1 MEGWLLTP
9 GQGYRPLAN
18 TLPASIASS
27 WRGSGCFRAAGSL
40 RASSLPG
47 SPSDPYASAIRFRSN
62 RKHISSPP
70 RADETAGC
78 GLYVSRFRVG
88 AGTMD
93 IMGEKQSAILGYVFA
108 GILLLVFF
116 DMFIVGSQVAMI
128 PYSEFRSLLAAGKVT
143 EATIGQDTIQ
153 AVIDLRGAEKLLPAA
168 EYEQIRKQAASTG
181 AGSGVASSPAS
192 AGKPDLRDVAVRSVS
207 DSQLVSELQAAHV
220 RYSAAPQ
227 SAWLWT
233 LLSWILPAVVIVAVW
248 NIMLRKGGGGG
259 VGSMMGVGASR
270 AKVYVESKS
279 KVRFADVAG
288 IDEAKGELMEV
299 VQFLRDPEHF
309 RRLGGRIPKGIL
321 IVGAPGTGKTLLAKA
336 VAGEAGVP
344 FLSISGSEF
353 VEMFVGVGAA
363 RVRDLF
369 AQAQKLAPCIIF
381 IDELDALGK
390 ARGVTGLNTN
400 DEREQTLNQ
409 LLVQMDGF
417 DTQSGVIIL
426 AATNRPEILDPAL
439 LRPGRF
445 DRHVAIDR
453 PDIKGREQILKVHAR
468 HVVLAP
474 EVNLGVIAAKTPGF
488 AGADLANIV
497 NEAALRAARTNKP
510 AVDMQD
516 FDEAIDRV
524 IAGLEKRNR
533 VMNPKEKETVAYHE
547 AGHALVAESRPNADR
562 VSKISII
569 PRGIGA
575 LGYTQQLPTEDRYL
589 LKRSELLD
597 RLDVLLG
604 GRVAEE
610 LVFGDVSTGA
620 QDDLQRA
627 TDMARHM
634 VMQYGMSERLG
645 QVTFD
650 SPRAGTFLQ
659 VADGPSRPN
668 YSEETARLI
677 DQDVA
682 SLIGDAHGR
691 VRRTLTEK
699 RPALDALARM
709 LLEHEVVDRAALDQV
724 LQSQP
729 PARLREASAP

>member
-1 MEGWLLTP
+1 
-9 GQGYRPLAN
+9 
-18 TLPASIASS
+18 
-27 WRGSGCFRAAGSL
+27 
-40 RASSLPG
+40 
-47 SPSDPYASAIRFRSN
+47 
-62 RKHISSPP
+62 
-70 RADETAGC
+70 
-78 GLYVSRFRVG
+78 
-88 AGTMD
+88 
-93 IMGEKQSAILGYVFA
+93 MGKQSSMLWVYLFV
-108 GILLLVFF
+108 GILLIAMVEVFLTQPQG
-116 DMFIVGSQVAMI
+116 VMI
-128 PYSEFRSLLAAGKVT
+128 PYSDFKALLRSGKVT
-143 EATIGQDTIQ
+143 KATISQDTIR
-153 AVIDLRGAEKLLPAA
+153 ATVDLTGAEKLLPPA
-168 EYEQIRKQAASTG
+168 EYQAIKEPFG
-181 AGSGVASSPAS
+181 AGQGLKPPLKGPAPTVPRPNQVAPPTAARPGPPSVSPGAVT
-192 AGKPDLRDVAVRSVS
+192 AAPDLHDIQTRRVD
-207 DSQLVSELQAAHV
+207 DPQLTPELEAEHV
-220 RYSAAPQ
+220 RYSGAPQ
-227 SAWLWT
+227 STWLWT
-233 LLSWILPAVVIVAVW
+233 ILSWVLPLVVIVALW
-248 NIMLRKGGGGG
+248 NLMLGKSAGTGAGT
-259 VGSMMGVGASR
+259 MMGIGQSR
-270 AKVYVESKS
+270 AKVFAESKT
-279 KVRFADVAG
+279 KIRFADVAG
-288 IDEAKGELMEV
+288 IDEAKQELMEV
-299 VQFLRDPEHF
+299 VEFLRNPEHF
-309 RRLGGRIPKGIL
+309 RRLGGKIPKGIL

-390 ARGVTGLNTN
+390 ARGVAGLSTN

-426 AATNRPEILDPAL
+426 AATNRPEILDQAL

-468 HVVLAP
+468 GVVLVPGVDLA
-474 EVNLGVIAAKTPGF
+474 VIAAKTPGF

-497 NEAALRAARTNKP
+497 NEAALHAARTDKP
-510 AVDMQD
+510 AVDMKD

-524 IAGLEKRNR
+524 VAGLEKRNR

-547 AGHALVAESRPNADR
+547 AGHALVAESRPHADR

-610 LVFGDVSTGA
+610 LVYDDISTGA

-634 VMQYGMSERLG
+634 ITQYGMSERLG

-650 SPRAGTFLQ
+650 APRTSFLS
-659 VADGPSRPN
+659 APEAARRGN
-668 YSEETARLI
+668 YSEATAKLIDEEIARLI
-677 DQDVA
+677 HE
-682 SLIGDAHGR
+682 AHIR
-691 VRRTLTEK
+691 VRRTLME
-699 RPALDALARM
+699 RRAALDALAG
-709 LLEHEVVDRAALDQV
+709 LLLKHEVVDRATLEQV
-724 LQSQP
+724 LRSR
-729 PARLREASAP
+729 PAAQGTPSSVAPGAAREAQPTAQEV